1 MQCIWK
7 RQWVLKNKMMLIN
20 KLKKIKLDL
29 KINLFSIKKV
39 PIFKEIQIDLKFML
53 EKDFKEYIKVGN
65 SF

>member
-1 MQCIWK
+1 MQWIWK
-7 RQWVLKNKMMLIN
+7 KQWVLKNKMMLIN